1 MGRKLTAFYLCL
13 LAVFVLQQANAQA
26 VDTLALNNVKLYR
39 SIPYGKTD
47 PNQNIDLYVPLNAAK
62 PMPTILWIHGG
73 AWEGGYK
80 NWIDVAY
87 LTQHGY
93 AIASIEYRFSQTAKF
108 PAQVVDCN
116 EAIYFMWKNAAK
128 YGLDT
133 SRFVIG
139 GASAGGHLAS
149 LIGMSANNHMAS
161 FYNDVKKESKVSLKA
176 VLDFYGPA
184 DFNAT
189 HGKAVAL
196 DHDSQAS
203 VITKLLGASILDRPD
218 LAKIASPVTYVDKH
232 DPPVLILHGDVDELV
247 PFFESQLF
255 NSWLKLAGVKS
266 QLVKLPGIGHAGP
279 AFSDPE
285 HQKIVLDFLSDVL
298 KK

>member
-1 MGRKLTAFYLCL
+1 MNRKITAFCL
-13 LAVFVLQQANAQA
+13 GLLLVFLFRGAKAQV
-26 VDTLALNNVKLYR
+26 VDTLALSGVKLHR
-39 SIPYGKTD
+39 SIPYGKND
-47 PNQNIDLYVPLNAAK
+47 PNQNIDLYIPQNTTK
-62 PMPTILWIHGG
+62 PMPLILWIHGG

-108 PAQVVDCN
+108 PAQVLDCN

-128 YGLDT
+128 YNLDT

-139 GASAGGHLAS
+139 GGSAGGHLAS
-149 LIGMSANNHMAS
+149 LIGMSVNNHVPA
-161 FYNDVKKESKVSLKA
+161 FYNDVKKESKVKIKA

-189 HGKAVAL
+189 HGKAVPM
-196 DHDSQAS
+196 DHDSPAS

-218 LAKIASPVTYVDKH
+218 LAKIASPVTYVDKN
-232 DPPVLILHGDVDELV
+232 DPPVLILHGDADELV
-247 PFFESQLF
+247 PFFESQIF
-255 NSWLKLAGVKS
+255 NSWLKLAGVRS
-266 QLVKLPGIGHAGP
+266 QLVKLPGVGHAGP

-285 HQKIVLDFLSDVL
+285 HQKIVIDFLTDVL